1 MAEDKKPSVV
11 RRIAR
16 RVGIILGTVAVVGLA
31 GLGIVAGSD
40 FLAARAEATPP
51 AAGAAATPVAVMPLR
66 IESSYRVPR
75 QFVGQIEAAST
86 SVLSFELGGRVTQV
100 AVEEG
105 DTVSAGQEIARLD
118 TALLEAEKTR
128 LQASR
133 AATQAQL
140 TFAKTRVARA
150 EQLRGQGF
158 SSQETLDET
167 TATRDELTS
176 RIAEIDAALETVTIN
191 LEKSV
196 LYAPFAGRIGAHNI
210 DGGETLAAG
219 QAVVTLIGTSAP
231 QVRIGL
237 PLSFTKDMLDGAEI
251 AIAGARYP
259 ADFIQFRPDID
270 PVTRTRTA
278 LFTLATTDAPTF
290 GQTATLFV
298 QTVIEARGAW
308 VPLDALQEGSGSAW
322 TVLVVEDDIVRTA
335 AVELLHAEA
344 TRAYVR
350 GTFEDGAQLIATG
363 AHRVVPGQSVQLQQV
378 KG

>member
-51 AAGAAATPVAVMPLR
+51 AAGAAATTVAVKPLR
-66 IESSYRVPR
+66 NERSYRVPR
-75 QFVGQIEAAST
+75 QIVGQIEAAST

-219 QAVVTLIGTSAP
+219 QAGGSLIETSAP
-231 QVRIGL
+231 QVRSGL
-237 PLSFTKDMLDGAEI
+237 PLSFT
-251 AIAGARYP
+251 
-259 ADFIQFRPDID
+259 
-270 PVTRTRTA
+270 
-278 LFTLATTDAPTF
+278 
-290 GQTATLFV
+290 
-298 QTVIEARGAW
+298 
-308 VPLDALQEGSGSAW
+308 
-322 TVLVVEDDIVRTA
+322 
-335 AVELLHAEA
+335 
-344 TRAYVR
+344 
-350 GTFEDGAQLIATG
+350 
-363 AHRVVPGQSVQLQQV
+363 
-378 KG
+378 

>member
-1 MAEDKKPSVV
+1 MAEDKKPSVM

-51 AAGAAATPVAVMPLR
+51 AAGAAATPVAVTPLR
-66 IESSYRVPR
+66 IENSYRVPR

-219 QAVVTLIGTSAP
+219 QAVVTLIETSAP